1 MDRASQG
8 QTAEPDAPDH
18 HCDTVGGGK
27 GGGKGICFNS
37 RLFFCLIYVA
47 FDLVLYSDGVGGV
60 HPGLCSHYG
69 RLRCGYGIAERCLL
83 VLSQKA
89 PLELNSGNG
98 TPGEDRPIC
107 GSYWPLC
114 GLRYL
119 GMFMPL
125 LKLSRKGVAVLCGA
139 LLESQ
144 VKSSATSTCLSWPAP
159 DRNWRPHPINSSI
172 QLLLKVKSRCRPLF
186 LVPYVCRSLS
196 LFLLFL
202 LLGLVA
208 SVLRHSFDTPYNRYF
223 HPHPTPLA
231 TKATATSSPGLM
243 LNLSQFIDFEIS
255 FFKDMA

>member
-1 MDRASQG
+1 MWIWNR
-8 QTAEPDAPDH
+8 
-18 HCDTVGGGK
+18 GK
-27 GGGKGICFNS
+27 VPS
-37 RLFFCLIYVA
+37 SA
-47 FDLVLYSDGVGGV
+47 FTES
-60 HPGLCSHYG
+60 
-69 RLRCGYGIAERCLL
+69 
-83 VLSQKA
+83 

-107 GSYWPLC
+107 GSCWPLC
-114 GLRYL
+114 GLRSL

-144 VKSSATSTCLSWPAP
+144 VKRSATITCLSWPEP

-172 QLLLKVKSRCRPLF
+172 QLSLKVKSRCRPLF

-208 SVLRHSFDTPYNRYF
+208 SVLRHSFDTPVQSIFSSSSNS
-223 HPHPTPLA
+223 
-231 TKATATSSPGLM
+231 TSHKSHSHTQPRLM

>member
-1 MDRASQG
+1 MWIWNR
-8 QTAEPDAPDH
+8 
-18 HCDTVGGGK
+18 GK
-27 GGGKGICFNS
+27 VPS
-37 RLFFCLIYVA
+37 SA
-47 FDLVLYSDGVGGV
+47 FTES
-60 HPGLCSHYG
+60 
-69 RLRCGYGIAERCLL
+69 
-83 VLSQKA
+83 

-107 GSYWPLC
+107 GSCWPLC

-119 GMFMPL
+119 GMFMPPP
-125 LKLSRKGVAVLCGA
+125 KLSRKGVAVLCGA

-144 VKSSATSTCLSWPAP
+144 VKRSATITCLSWPEP

-172 QLLLKVKSRCRPLF
+172 QLSLKVKSRCRPLF

-208 SVLRHSFDTPYNRYF
+208 SALRHSFDTPYNRYF